1 MKYNKI
7 ASSALQ
13 LEPKDR
19 AALAMALW
27 DSLEDPYLSTEEL
40 SDEEAIALAVER
52 GGEIERGEV
61 EPLPHTDMIQRIRKN
76 AGQTK
81 PEDQA

>member
-1 MKYNKI
+1 MKFNKI

-27 DSLEDPYLSTEEL
+27 ESLEDPYLSTEEL
-40 SDEEAIALAVER
+40 SDEESIALAHAR
-52 GGEIERGEV
+52 SGEVERGEV
-61 EPLPHTDMIQRIRKN
+61 EPLSHAEMMQRLRKD
-76 AGQTK
+76 ASK
-81 PEDQA
+81 VAPEGDE